1 LATAVGNL
9 SWRPLLATS
18 LGNLSLTHDLS
29 LIHDPNTP
37 KKTGDASVPM
47 GDHDDSTE
55 IQQNLEEYEGQLVEL
70 RALLKES
77 DEDAA
82 DEIQAVIKDLEEAV
96 ELSKEL
102 LETAKQR
109 EGDRAASHTA
119 TESSA
124 PGRAGTRRI
133 EAAITEAP
141 EVKAPAVLGAKV
153 KQQLRERQQ
162 RAALEGKVEPAWAIG
177 APVRVD
183 GGSGREGVVRGVSE
197 AGSLIVT
204 FTGGEEEAAYE
215 AGTLMYLDDSQRQN
229 DERQAM
235 QSLARGSGVEPG
247 TGGTATAGKSATAGT
262 SANAGTSATA
272 GKSANAGKSDQPPK
286 SERSEKKRKHGDK
299 TTNSAADRVTNSWQS
314 FKSSKKVSKKMTGVK
329 PRKES
334 KNAVS

>member
-1 LATAVGNL
+1 M
-9 SWRPLLATS
+9 ATS

-102 LETAKQR
+102 LETVKQR
-109 EGDRAASHTA
+109 GGDGAASHTA

-124 PGRAGTRRI
+124 PGRAGTRI
-133 EAAITEAP
+133 EATVTQAP

-215 AGTLMYLDDSQRQN
+215 AGTLMYLDESQRQN

-247 TGGTATAGKSATAGT
+247 TGTSATAGT
-262 SANAGTSATA
+262 SANAT
-272 GKSANAGKSDQPPK
+272 KSANAGTSDQPPK

>member
-1 LATAVGNL
+1 MVRENGKKMVRGQAECGGPGRPCRDHGARRGGDLGVATSHTRPLLATAVGDL
-9 SWRPLLATS
+9 SWQPLSHTRPLS
-18 LGNLSLTHDLS
+18 
-29 LIHDPNTP
+29 HDPNTP
-37 KKTGDASVPM
+37 KKIGDASVPM

-162 RAALEGKVEPAWAIG
+162 RAALEGITDNLWMAAIG
-177 APVRVD
+177 CVHTRV
-183 GGSGREGVVRGVSE
+183 GQVHTNLASGRLGRGN
-197 AGSLIVT
+197 
-204 FTGGEEEAAYE
+204 F
-215 AGTLMYLDDSQRQN
+215 
-229 DERQAM
+229 
-235 QSLARGSGVEPG
+235 
-247 TGGTATAGKSATAGT
+247 
-262 SANAGTSATA
+262 
-272 GKSANAGKSDQPPK
+272 
-286 SERSEKKRKHGDK
+286 
-299 TTNSAADRVTNSWQS
+299 
-314 FKSSKKVSKKMTGVK
+314 
-329 PRKES
+329 
-334 KNAVS
+334 